1 MRKALLRT
9 TALLALTLP
18 LAFSSEQRAISASED
33 DDFEDGTT
41 MGWSE
46 GGGSPNPPANVASG
60 GPLGVGDNYL
70 SNVSSGLPGAGGRMA
85 MFNRSQ
91 WTGDYGA
98 VGSAITIEADMANFG
113 ASALSIRIGIED
125 SLGNQYV
132 SASAVSLPA
141 DGVWNAVSF
150 QLIDAAMTQV
160 AGAGTLSQTLS
171 DVIELRVLSSAVPL
185 WRGAQVAATLGVDNF
200 RVTSVPVE
208 LQSFT
213 IE

>member
-1 MRKALLRT
+1 MVGRGLAVLLV
-9 TALLALTLP
+9 LVLALASALE
-18 LAFSSEQRAISASED
+18 LCAISAMED

-46 GGGSPNPPANVASG
+46 GAPSPNPPVNVASG

-70 SNVSSGLPGAGGRMA
+70 SNVSSGSPGAGGRLA
-85 MFNRSQ
+85 MFNQSQ
-91 WTGDYGA
+91 WTGDYNA
-98 VGSAITIEADMANFG
+98 VGSAFTIEADMANFG
-113 ASALSIRIGIED
+113 GSPLSIRIGIQD
-125 SLGNQYV
+125 SSGNRYV
-132 SASAVSLPA
+132 SSSAVSLPA
-141 DGVWNAVSF
+141 DGTWNAVSF

-160 AGAGTLSQTLS
+160 AGAGTLSQTLG
-171 DVIELRVLSSAVPL
+171 DVIELRILSNAVAN
-185 WRGAQVAATLGVDNF
+185 WQGAQVAASLGVDNF